1 MTVDARGPVTEHPLA
16 LGSFRSWL
24 ELLRGSGGIDRRF
37 VPRTAFVTLSTFLTS
52 PLRHYER
59 LRYGKAIETAA
70 IHPSPIFIVGHW
82 RTGTTYLHNLICQD
96 GNLGFVSTFQGIA
109 PGFCLVGEKRIK
121 PLLAKWAEK
130 THHTRL
136 IDNIPLCFDA
146 PQEEEFAL
154 ANLSPHSSLH
164 LFTLPAQAQRFFA
177 RYALFD
183 GLSEEALQTWAEMY
197 LGVLRKASLRAD
209 GKRLVLKNP
218 ANSGRIQM
226 LLALFPDA
234 RFIHI
239 YRNPYDVF
247 LSTRWVY
254 QTVLPRSQV
263 QEISAEQVDALVLG
277 FYAQLMQIFLADSAL
292 IPEGN
297 LVEVRFEDLEVA
309 PLAQLRQVYEGL
321 RLPGYAEAEPGFRA
335 HIAST
340 ANYEKN
346 EYELTDEVIA
356 QVNEHWQFAFD
367 EWGYDRLEPSPTY
380 RAKRQGSP

>member
-1 MTVDARGPVTEHPLA
+1 MTRDTRAPITEHPLA

-24 ELLRGSGGIDRRF
+24 KLLRESGGIERRF
-37 VPRTAFVTLSTFLTS
+37 VPRVAFVTLSTFVTS
-52 PLRHYER
+52 PLRYYER
-59 LRYGKAIETAA
+59 IRYGETVDLTSV
-70 IHPSPIFIVGHW
+70 HPAPIFIVGHW

-96 GNLGFVSTFQGIA
+96 RNLGFVSTFQGIA
-109 PGFCLVGEKRIK
+109 PGFCLVGAKRLK
-121 PLLAKWAEK
+121 PLLAKWADRA
-130 THHTRL
+130 HHTRV

-164 LFTLPAQAQRFFA
+164 LYTLPAQAARFFE
-177 RYALFD
+177 RYALFE
-183 GLSEEALQTWAEMY
+183 GLPEQTLQTWVEMY
-197 LGVLRKASLRAD
+197 MGVLRKASLRTG

-218 ANSGRIQM
+218 ANSGRIRT

-254 QTVLPRSQV
+254 QTLLPRLQV
-263 QEISAEQVDALVLG
+263 QEIGAEQADALILH
-277 FYAQLMQIFLADSAL
+277 FYVQLMRKFLADRAL

-297 LVEVRFEDLEVA
+297 LVEVRFEDLEAA
-309 PLAQLRQVYEGL
+309 PLAQVHRVYEAL

-335 HIAST
+335 YLAST

-346 EYELTDEVIA
+346 EYKLTDEVIA
-356 QVNEHWQFAFD
+356 QVNGHWQFAFD
-367 EWGYDRLEPSPTY
+367 EWGYDRLEPSPTCKG
-380 RAKRQGSP
+380 RTQGSP